1 MMQSKK
7 QDARSQ
13 EVEPKFITRMMAY
26 REPCDRL
33 SDSFKRLGKEGKA
46 SRVRECATQL
56 QVAYIMAEE
65 RWQLFHANFCRERL
79 CPMCAWHRSRQ
90 IFREVSRVMDGVQ
103 NERPD
108 LQPIFLTLTM
118 RNCSAA
124 EMNETLDAIFK
135 GWHNMVSGTSKV
147 KRLTAGWFRA
157 LEITYNEQDD
167 TYHPHIHAI
176 LLMPP
181 SYFTSPKDYMSIM
194 DWVKV
199 WRKAAK
205 LDYDPSCDIRAIGA
219 GSDKSGAVAEV
230 AKYTLKSTDYL
241 KDDEKMTDKLVSEFG
256 KAIKGRRLYAYGGI
270 MKVIAKQL
278 NLDAKA
284 NFTPG
289 EIRDK
294 AGNILRKDIDYIL
307 SNYRW
312 NVGLT
317 RYNYEGKV

>member
-1 MMQSKK
+1 
-7 QDARSQ
+7 
-13 EVEPKFITRMMAY
+13 
-26 REPCDRL
+26 
-33 SDSFKRLGKEGKA
+33 
-46 SRVRECATQL
+46 
-56 QVAYIMAEE
+56 
-65 RWQLFHANFCRERL
+65 
-79 CPMCAWHRSRQ
+79 
-90 IFREVSRVMDGVQ
+90 MDGVQ
-103 NERPD
+103 KERQD
-108 LQPIFLTLTM
+108 LQPVFLTLTM

-124 EMNETLDAIFK
+124 EMNGTLDAIFK
-135 GWHNMVSGTSKV
+135 GWNQLMANKRM
-147 KRLTAGWFRA
+147 KRLIAGYFRA
-157 LEITYNEQDD
+157 LEITYNEQED

-181 SYFTSPKDYMSIM
+181 SYFTTPKDYMGIM

-205 LDYDPSCDIRAIGA
+205 LDYDPSCDIRAIGT

-241 KDDEKMTDKLVSEFG
+241 KDDEKLTDKLVSEFG

-270 MKVIAKQL
+270 MKEVAKQL
-278 NLDAKA
+278 DIDAKD

-317 RYNYEGKV
+317 RYDYEGQG

>member
-7 QDARSQ
+7 QDACAQ
-13 EVEPKFITRMMAY
+13 EVQPKFIEQMMAY

-33 SDSFKRLGKEGKA
+33 SDSFKRSGKEGKA
-46 SRVRECATQL
+46 IRVRECATQL
-56 QVAYIMAEE
+56 QVAYIIAEE

-124 EMNETLDAIFK
+124 EMNGTLDIIFK
-135 GWHNMVSGTSKV
+135 GWNRLMNNDRM
-147 KRLTAGWFRA
+147 KRLIIGSFRA
-157 LEITYNEQDD
+157 LEITYNEQED

-176 LLMPP
+176 LLVPP
-181 SYFTSPKDYMSIM
+181 SYFTTPKDYMSIM

-205 LDYDPSCDIRAIGA
+205 LDYDPSCDIRAIGT

-241 KDDEKMTDKLVSEFG
+241 KDDEKLTDKLVSEFG

-270 MKVIAKQL
+270 MKEVAKQL
-278 NLDAKA
+278 DIDAKD

-294 AGNILRKDIDYIL
+294 AGNVLRKDIDYIL

-317 RYNYEGKV
+317 RYDYEGQG